1 MKELPALIKK
11 LLEPEAYPHRPEKVE
26 LIQTHISYVFLAGD
40 LVYKIKKPVDFGF
53 LDFTTLEKRK
63 FYCEREVTLNR
74 RLCPD
79 IYLGV
84 VPVVE
89 KGDTAYFEREG
100 EPVEWAVKMKRMPEE
115 GMMGRLIAQGRL
127 RQSHLDLI
135 VKKLV
140 PFYQQAETGPEVNK
154 YGTLEAISF
163 NVEENFSQTKDFVG
177 RALAPHRY
185 EHIVSWSRT
194 FIKEKEALF
203 KERIA
208 EGFIRDGHGDLYS
221 ANICFDEPKNEVYI
235 FDCIEFNDRF
245 RCGDVAQDLAFL
257 AMDLDFHELKDFS
270 RYFIDQYVS
279 LSGDKG
285 LLNLL
290 DFYKCYRAYVRGKI
304 GCFTW
309 ASPEVPE
316 EVRNKALNDARRY
329 FDLAY
334 LYAEGVP
341 WLIVIFGLS
350 GTGKST
356 LARALRDKLLT
367 NYYNSDIVRK
377 KLLGIKPE
385 EHHYVPFGKGIYSE
399 EFTLKTYEAMARYA
413 AEDLVRGRDVIL
425 DATFRARNLREMV
438 LEAVKDLKVK
448 LLFVQCVA
456 PDEVIKARF
465 EERAQ
470 KTAEPSDGRW
480 EIYVKQKEVF
490 EPPTEIPEDKLLVL
504 ETTRPVEELAQI
516 VVNHLKAE
524 IASPLSD
531 LQ

>member
-1 MKELPALIKK
+1 MKELPPLIKK
-11 LLEPEAYPHRPEKVE
+11 LLNSQAYPHRPEKVE

-84 VPVVE
+84 VPVIE
-89 KGDTAYFEREG
+89 EGETAYFEKEG

-115 GMMGRLIAQGRL
+115 GMMGRLIAEGRL
-127 RQSHLDLI
+127 RKDHLDLI

-154 YGTLEAISF
+154 YGSMEAISF
-163 NVEENFSQTKDFVG
+163 NVEENFSQTKEFVG
-177 RALAPHRY
+177 KALASYRY
-185 EHIVSWSRT
+185 QHIVSWSRR
-194 FIKEKEALF
+194 FMKEKTGLF
-203 KERIA
+203 EERIVQ
-208 EGFIRDGHGDLYS
+208 GFIRDGHGDLYS
-221 ANICFDEPKNEVYI
+221 ANICFDEPKGDVYI

-257 AMDLDFHELKDFS
+257 AMDLDFHELEDFS
-270 RYFIDQYVS
+270 RYFIDEYVS
-279 LSGDKG
+279 LSGEKG
-285 LLNLL
+285 LLKLL

-316 EVRNKALNDARRY
+316 KVREEALEGARRY

-356 LARALRDKLLT
+356 LARALKETLLA

-385 EHHYVPFGKGIYSE
+385 EHHYEPFGKGIYSE
-399 EFTLKTYEAMARYA
+399 EFTQKTYEAMARYA
-413 AEDLVRGRDVIL
+413 AQDIRRGRDVIL
-425 DATFRARNLREMV
+425 DATFRAKNLRKLV
-438 LEAVKDLKVK
+438 FDAVKDLKVNI
-448 LLFVQCVA
+448 LFVQCMA

-465 EERAQ
+465 EERA
-470 KTAEPSDGRW
+470 KKGGEPSDGRW

-490 EPPTEIPEDKLLVL
+490 EPPIEIPEDKILLL
-504 ETTRPVEELAQI
+504 ETTQPVEKLVERVIGRMKSAR
-516 VVNHLKAE
+516 VEA
-524 IASPLSD
+524 
-531 LQ
+531 